1 MNESGDGKFRQ
12 LLANPWVGGTGLA
25 LTSISIIVA
34 VYFGVRS
41 AAKRELILTQ
51 EKPSILVFD
60 PGVTDAFDLTPKS
73 LLWSRS
79 GIDPLS
85 EKVHGVSFA
94 IWNDGRLSIRPE
106 HILRVLRIQIGS
118 GRKQPVAIWGVRS
131 SFWSREEIALKPS
144 THVEEENG
152 FPQIPIGFRILEQN
166 DGGSFQVIYSGPE
179 DIQISLKGTVE
190 GIARNIF
197 FPKRKINWYLL
208 GTFILFLM
216 MTGSMIA
223 TMIIDRRWTVSGITM
238 MLAVLFIVV
247 FYGISQRSKMVE
259 LADIPKF
266 DYRPSIEDLRPE

>member
-12 LLANPWVGGTGLA
+12 LLANPWVGGTGLV

-41 AAKRELILTQ
+41 TAKRELILTQ

-223 TMIIDRRWTVSGITM
+223 TMIIDRRWTVSRITM
-238 MLAVLFIVV
+238 MLAVLFMVV